1 MVSKSQK
8 LDDLRLKYAGGILT
22 PEDVRGLEADEVL
35 DLKASA
41 RYRSTIASI
50 DKAASTADTVVF
62 DGSTEHRDRMGDVV
76 RVHGRKGGKGWQTK
90 NYERAGSPFLW
101 AHDSSAPPVGRAVKL
116 WRGKSSLDPAVPA
129 LKFQI
134 EFHED
139 RDFPFANLVARLF
152 KSRKMTGSSVGFVI
166 AKSERYSSEAERQ
179 AAGLGPMGI
188 EITEADLLELS
199 GTPTP
204 ANPFALA
211 TDGKSAK
218 GGLERV
224 IDEALKDLA
233 AEGGFS
239 ETQIREFRSTYPLGP
254 DDAACRLR
262 SRVRGRVDFGGM
274 PLGLGY
280 GPWEDSTRPE
290 SESVAE
296 IAAKAAE
303 AIEKGSGPKPSKP
316 EDEPEQKP
324 PGVGYDDDEED
335 DDEDKGKPKRPRKS
349 ADGDLIVPKA
359 MAQRFADGLAALQ
372 ALAADA
378 DDLLDLLEGRAI
390 ESADEEKDA
399 GEAQP
404 SEPEP
409 ETRAAGSTETLA
421 DSILALVDELRAE
434 REARDNANGGAVAS
448 EKDAEGP
455 TPELDGEAHK
465 AATEPE
471 GLALG
476 DDAVESCLLSVRE
489 ARTSTPS
496 KK

>member
-1 MVSKSQK
+1 MVSKTQK

-166 AKSERYSSEAERQ
+166 AKSERYGSATERE

-254 DDAACRLR
+254 DDAASRLR
-262 SRVRGRVDFGGM
+262 SRVRGFVDFGG
-274 PLGLGY
+274 LTL
-280 GPWEDSTRPE
+280 PE
-290 SESVAE
+290 GESVAE

-303 AIEKGSGPKPSKP
+303 AIEKGSGPKPPKP

-324 PGVGYDDDEED
+324 PGVGYDDDE
-335 DDEDKGKPKRPRKS
+335 DEDEGKGKGKGKGKPKRPRKS

-390 ESADEEKDA
+390 EEPAPAADPEKSAGA
-399 GEAQP
+399 AQP
-404 SEPEP
+404 SEPAP
-409 ETRAAGSTETLA
+409 ETSAKDSTETLGTL
-421 DSILALVDELRAE
+421 ILSLVGELRADREE
-434 REARDNANGGAVAS
+434 RRHAEGGAAAS
-448 EKDAEGP
+448 EKDAGRP
-455 TPELDGEAHK
+455 TPETDGEAQK
-465 AATEPE
+465 ATTAPE
-471 GLALG
+471 EMVLG
-476 DDAVESCLLSVRE
+476 DEAVDSCIRSVRQ

-496 KK
+496 DQ

>member
-1 MVSKSQK
+1 MVNRTQK

-22 PEDVRGLEADEVL
+22 PEDVRGLEVDEVL
-35 DLKASA
+35 DLKSSA
-41 RYRSTIASI
+41 RYRSSIASI
-50 DKAASTADTVVF
+50 DKAASTAETVVF
-62 DGSTEHRDRMGDVV
+62 DGSTEHKDRMGDVV

-116 WRGKSSLDPAVPA
+116 WRGKSSIDPAVPA

-139 RDFPFANLVARLF
+139 RDFPFANLVGRLF
-152 KSRKMTGSSVGFVI
+152 KSRRMTGSSVGFVI
-166 AKSERYSSEAERQ
+166 AKSERYGNPAERE

-211 TDGKSAK
+211 ADGKSAK

-254 DDAACRLR
+254 DDAAERLR
-262 SRVRGRVDFGGM
+262 SRVRGFVDFGGL
-274 PLGLGY
+274 PVI
-280 GPWEDSTRPE
+280 DAASQ
-290 SESVAE
+290 VKE
-296 IAAKAAE
+296 IATRAAE
-303 AIEKGSGPKPSKP
+303 GAEEPAPAEKGSGPKPPKP
-316 EDEPEQKP
+316 DDEPEEEPK
-324 PGVGYDDDEED
+324 GEGYDDEED
-335 DDEDKGKPKRPRKS
+335 KPKRPTKT
-349 ADGDLIVPKA
+349 ADGDLVIPKA
-359 MAQRFADGLAALQ
+359 FLARFTDAA
-372 ALAADA
+372 AAIQTLSA
-378 DDLLDLLEGRAI
+378 ELDDVLDVLEGHAP
-390 ESADEEKDA
+390 EPDGEKSGGSDQT
-399 GEAQP
+399 G
-404 SEPEP
+404 EPEA
-409 ETRAAGSTETLA
+409 ETKDESSTQTLA
-421 DSILALVDELRAE
+421 DSILALVEELRVE

-448 EKDAEGP
+448 EKDAEKP

-465 AATEPE
+465 ATETSE
-471 GLALG
+471 GQAFEKG
-476 DDAVESCLLSVRE
+476 AVESCLQSVRK
-489 ARTSTPS
+489 ARTPTSS
-496 KK
+496 EK

>member
-101 AHDSSAPPVGRAVKL
+101 AHDSSAPPVGRAVKI

-166 AKSERYSSEAERQ
+166 AKSERYGSATERE

-254 DDAACRLR
+254 DDAASRLR
-262 SRVRGRVDFGGM
+262 SRVRGFVDFGG
-274 PLGLGY
+274 LAL
-280 GPWEDSTRPE
+280 PE
-290 SESVAE
+290 GESVAE

-303 AIEKGSGPKPSKP
+303 AIEKGSGPKPPKP
-316 EDEPEQKP
+316 DDEPEQKP
-324 PGVGYDDDEED
+324 PGVGYDDDED

-390 ESADEEKDA
+390 EAAPESADEEKDA

-404 SEPEP
+404 SEPKP

-421 DSILALVDELRAE
+421 ESILALVDELRAE
-434 REARDNANGGAVAS
+434 RDARDNANGGAVAS

-471 GLALG
+471 GLALS

>member
-166 AKSERYSSEAERQ
+166 AKSERYGSATERE

-254 DDAACRLR
+254 DDAASRLR
-262 SRVRGRVDFGGM
+262 SRVRGFVDFGG
-274 PLGLGY
+274 LAL
-280 GPWEDSTRPE
+280 PE
-290 SESVAE
+290 GESVAE

-303 AIEKGSGPKPSKP
+303 AIEKGSGPKPPKP

-324 PGVGYDDDEED
+324 PGIGYDDDDDDED
-335 DDEDKGKPKRPRKS
+335 EDEDKGKPKRPRKS

-378 DDLLDLLEGRAI
+378 DDLLDLLEGQAI
-390 ESADEEKDA
+390 EAADEEKDA

-434 REARDNANGGAVAS
+434 RDARDNANGGAVAS

>member
-166 AKSERYSSEAERQ
+166 AKSERYGSATERE

-254 DDAACRLR
+254 DDAASRLR
-262 SRVRGRVDFGGM
+262 SRVRGFVDFGG
-274 PLGLGY
+274 LAL
-280 GPWEDSTRPE
+280 PE
-290 SESVAE
+290 GESVAE

-303 AIEKGSGPKPSKP
+303 AIEKGSGPKPPKP

-324 PGVGYDDDEED
+324 PGIGYDDDD
-335 DDEDKGKPKRPRKS
+335 DDDDEDEDKGKPKRPRKS

-378 DDLLDLLEGRAI
+378 DDLLDLLEGQAI
-390 ESADEEKDA
+390 EAADEEKDA

-434 REARDNANGGAVAS
+434 RDARDNANGGAVAS